1 LSRVE
6 ISRILKIR
14 EILLFKITF
23 TFLSQIVSSEALAK
37 EEKFVLWAS
46 IMLHELKDIVRS
58 AQLAQQTGIKTCLA
72 SVVSLD
78 GSSYRRPGVRMSI
91 QSDGKMIGAVSGG
104 CVEKEV
110 LRQAQSVFESGEP
123 KLMVYDGR
131 YRLGCEGILY
141 ILIEPFAPEAAF
153 FEAFEAQ
160 CRSRKSFTISTTYSK
175 EEANRFKGLSTFH
188 LNDAS
193 FALRKE
199 TASDDTLDTF
209 TQTIQPGFKI
219 VIVGSEHDAVQLCKY
234 ASSTGWEVDMIAPPD
249 DPKSIE
255 NFPGASHYFGISE
268 QEFAHFEF
276 DHQTALMFMTH
287 SYVKDLKY
295 LSAIIHK
302 DVPYIG
308 LLGPSK
314 RREKLINE
322 ILERNEDISDA
333 FFDRLHGPAGINI
346 GAETPQEIAISI
358 IAEILTVMRNQKPLS
373 LKDKT
378 GGIHQ

>member
-1 LSRVE
+1 
-6 ISRILKIR
+6 
-14 EILLFKITF
+14 
-23 TFLSQIVSSEALAK
+23 
-37 EEKFVLWAS
+37 
-46 IMLHELKDIVRS
+46 MLHELKDIIRS
-58 AQLAQQTGIKTCLA
+58 AQLAEQKGIKTCLA

-78 GSSYRRPGVRMSI
+78 GSSYRRPGVRMSV

-110 LRQAQSVFESGEP
+110 LRQAQSVFETDQP

-131 YRLGCEGILY
+131 YRLGCEGILF
-141 ILIEPFAPEAAF
+141 ILIEPFQPESPF
-153 FEAFEAQ
+153 YEAFEEQ
-160 CRSRKSFTISTTYSK
+160 CTSRRSFNISSTFSK
-175 EEANRFKGLSTFH
+175 EENHMHYGMSTFH
-188 LNDAS
+188 LNEAS
-193 FALRKE
+193 FPMRNHKNTEDFLE
-199 TASDDTLDTF
+199 TF
-209 TQTIQPGFKI
+209 EQKIKPGFKL

-234 ASSTGWEVDMIAPPD
+234 ASSTGWEVDIVAPPD

-255 NFPGASHYFGISE
+255 NFPGASNYLGINEGEFGQID
-268 QEFAHFEF
+268 F
-276 DHQTALMFMTH
+276 DSQTALMFMTH

-295 LSAIIHK
+295 LLAIVNK
-302 DVPYIG
+302 EVPYIG

-322 ILERNEDISDA
+322 MLERNEDISDE

-358 IAEILTVMRNQKPLS
+358 LAEILTVIRNQKPVS

>member
-1 LSRVE
+1 
-6 ISRILKIR
+6 
-14 EILLFKITF
+14 
-23 TFLSQIVSSEALAK
+23 
-37 EEKFVLWAS
+37 
-46 IMLHELKDIVRS
+46 MLHELKDIVRS
-58 AQLAQQTGIKTCLA
+58 AKLAKQQGIRTALA

-110 LRQAQSVFESGEP
+110 LRQAQSVFETHQP

-141 ILIEPFAPEAAF
+141 ILIELFDPEEDF
-153 FEAFEAQ
+153 YNAFEEQ
-160 CRSRKSFTISTTYSK
+160 CTSRKPFTIDSYYSK
-175 EEANRFKGLSTFH
+175 TEANRFQGFSRFH
-188 LNDAS
+188 LNHQSYVISPNSANDNS
-193 FALRKE
+193 
-199 TASDDTLDTF
+199 LDVF
-209 TQTIQPGFKI
+209 EQTMKPGFKL
-219 VIVGSEHDAVQLCKY
+219 VIIGSEHDAVQLCKY
-234 ASSTGWEVDMIAPPD
+234 ASATGWEVDLIAPPD

-255 NFPGASHYFGISE
+255 NFPGATKYLGISE
-268 QEFAHFEF
+268 QEFSALEF
-276 DHQTALMFMTH
+276 DAQTALMFMTH

-295 LSAIIHK
+295 LSTVIHK
-302 DVPYIG
+302 EVPYIG

-322 ILERNEDISDA
+322 MLERGLDVPDE

-346 GAETPQEIAISI
+346 GAETAQEIAISI
-358 IAEILTVMRNQKPLS
+358 VAEILTVIRNQKPVS
-373 LKDKT
+373 LKDKI

>member
-1 LSRVE
+1 
-6 ISRILKIR
+6 
-14 EILLFKITF
+14 
-23 TFLSQIVSSEALAK
+23 
-37 EEKFVLWAS
+37 
-46 IMLHELKDIVRS
+46 MLHELKDIVRS
-58 AQLAQQTGIKTCLA
+58 AKLAQKKGIKTALA
-72 SVVSLD
+72 SVVDLD
-78 GSSYRRPGVRMSI
+78 GSSYRRPGVRMSV

-110 LRQAQSVFESGEP
+110 LRQAQSVFETDQP

-141 ILIEPFAPEAAF
+141 ILIEPFDPNKEF
-153 FEAFEAQ
+153 YEAFEEQ
-160 CRSRKSFTISTTYSK
+160 CKSRNSFRISSLYSK
-175 EEANRFKGLSTFH
+175 EEANRFKGSSTIH
-188 LNDAS
+188 LTRNS
-193 FALRKE
+193 FKVDKSSAD
-199 TASDDTLDTF
+199 DDTLNIF
-209 TQTIQPGFKI
+209 EQNIKPGFKL

-234 ASSTGWEVDMIAPPD
+234 ASSTGWEVDVIAPPD
-249 DPKSIE
+249 DPKSIN
-255 NFPGASHYFGISE
+255 NFPGASQYFGIDE
-268 QEFAHFEF
+268 QEFGALEF
-276 DHQTALMFMTH
+276 DSQTALMFMTH

-295 LSAIIHK
+295 LSAVINK
-302 DVPYIG
+302 DIPYIG

-322 ILERNEDISDA
+322 MLERDADISDQ

-358 IAEILTVMRNQKPLS
+358 LAEILTVIRGQKPIS

>member
-1 LSRVE
+1 
-6 ISRILKIR
+6 
-14 EILLFKITF
+14 
-23 TFLSQIVSSEALAK
+23 
-37 EEKFVLWAS
+37 
-46 IMLHELKDIVRS
+46 
-58 AQLAQQTGIKTCLA
+58 
-72 SVVSLD
+72 
-78 GSSYRRPGVRMSI
+78 MSI

-123 KLMVYDGR
+123 KLMIYDGR

-141 ILIEPFAPEAAF
+141 ILIEPFAPENSF
-153 FEAFEAQ
+153 FEAFEMQ
-160 CRSRKSFTISTTYSK
+160 CSSRKSFTIRSTYSK
-175 EEANRFKGLSTFH
+175 EEAHRFKGKSTFY
-188 LNDAS
+188 LDAAS
-193 FALRKE
+193 FPMRNQP
-199 TASDDTLDTF
+199 TSDDALEVF
-209 TQTIQPGFKI
+209 QQTIQPGFKI
-219 VIVGSEHDAVQLCKY
+219 VIVGSEHDAVQLCQY
-234 ASSTGWEVDMIAPPD
+234 ASSTGWEVDIVAPPD

-255 NFPGASHYFGISE
+255 NFPGASNYFGISE
-268 QEFAHFEF
+268 HEFATFEF

-295 LSAIIHK
+295 LATVVHK

-314 RREKLINE
+314 RREKLIHE
-322 ILERNEDISDA
+322 MLERNEDISEL
-333 FFDRLHGPAGINI
+333 FFNRLHGPAGINI

>member
-1 LSRVE
+1 
-6 ISRILKIR
+6 
-14 EILLFKITF
+14 
-23 TFLSQIVSSEALAK
+23 
-37 EEKFVLWAS
+37 
-46 IMLHELKDIVRS
+46 MLHELKNIVRS
-58 AQLAQQTGIKTCLA
+58 AQLAKQQGIQTVLA

-110 LRQAQSVFESGEP
+110 LRQAQSVFETHQP

-141 ILIEPFAPEAAF
+141 ILIELFDPKEAF
-153 FEAFEAQ
+153 YEAFEQQ
-160 CRSRKSFTISTTYSK
+160 CTSRKSFKITSYYSK
-175 EEANRFKGLSTFH
+175 KEENRFKGFSAFH
-188 LNDAS
+188 LNDQS
-193 FALRKE
+193 YKISLGTDENEALDVFE
-199 TASDDTLDTF
+199 
-209 TQTIQPGFKI
+209 QTIQPGFKL

-234 ASSTGWEVDMIAPPD
+234 AASTGWEVDIIAPPD

-255 NFPGASHYFGISE
+255 NFPGAANYLGIDE
-268 QEFAHFEF
+268 KEFSAVEF
-276 DHQTALMFMTH
+276 DAQTALMFMTH

-295 LSAIIHK
+295 LSAIIDK
-302 DVPYIG
+302 NVPYIG

-322 ILERNEDISDA
+322 MLERGSDISDA

-346 GAETPQEIAISI
+346 GAETAQEIAISI
-358 IAEILTVMRNQKPLS
+358 LAEILSVIRNQKPLS
-373 LKDKT
+373 LKDKI

>member
-1 LSRVE
+1 
-6 ISRILKIR
+6 
-14 EILLFKITF
+14 
-23 TFLSQIVSSEALAK
+23 
-37 EEKFVLWAS
+37 
-46 IMLHELKDIVRS
+46 MLHELKDIVRS
-58 AQLAQQTGIKTCLA
+58 AKLAQQQGIKTALA

-78 GSSYRRPGVRMSI
+78 GSSYRRPGVRMSV

-110 LRQAQSVFESGEP
+110 LRQAQSVFETGQP

-141 ILIEPFAPEAAF
+141 ILIEPFAPEASF
-153 FEAFEAQ
+153 YSAFEEQ
-160 CRSRKSFTISTTYSK
+160 CASRKAFKISSYYSK
-175 EEANRFKGLSTFH
+175 KEEHRFKGSSWVH
-188 LNDAS
+188 LTNES
-193 FALRKE
+193 FAISSHTDE
-199 TASDDTLDTF
+199 NNTLDVF
-209 TQTIQPGFKI
+209 EQTIKPGFKL
-219 VIVGSEHDAVQLCKY
+219 VIVGSEHDTVQLCKY
-234 ASSTGWEVDMIAPPD
+234 ASSTGWEVDIIAPPD

-268 QEFAHFEF
+268 QEFSSFEF
-276 DHQTALMFMTH
+276 DPQTALMFMTH

-295 LSAIIHK
+295 LSAVIDK
-302 DVPYIG
+302 NVPYIG

-322 ILERNEDISDA
+322 MLERGLDISDE

-346 GAETPQEIAISI
+346 GAETAQEIAISI
-358 IAEILTVMRNQKPLS
+358 LAEILTVIRHQKPVS
-373 LKDKT
+373 LKDKI

>member
-1 LSRVE
+1 
-6 ISRILKIR
+6 
-14 EILLFKITF
+14 
-23 TFLSQIVSSEALAK
+23 
-37 EEKFVLWAS
+37 
-46 IMLHELKDIVRS
+46 MLHELKDIVRS
-58 AQLAQQTGIKTCLA
+58 AKLTQQKGIKTCLA

-110 LRQAQSVFESGEP
+110 LRQSQSVFETNEP

-141 ILIEPFAPEAAF
+141 ILIEPFAPEKAF
-153 FEAFEAQ
+153 FDAFEEQ
-160 CRSRKSFTISTTYSK
+160 CISRKSFTISTSYSK
-175 EEANRFKGLSTFH
+175 EEKHRFQGVSTFH
-188 LNDAS
+188 LHNGSYLMREDS
-193 FALRKE
+193 STSE
-199 TASDDTLDTF
+199 SLDQF
-209 TQTIQPGFKI
+209 DQTIQPGFKI
-219 VIVGSEHDAVQLCKY
+219 VIIGSEHDAVQLCKY
-234 ASSTGWEVDMIAPPD
+234 ASATGWEVDMIAPPD

-255 NFPGASHYFGISE
+255 NFPGASNYYGISE
-268 QEFAHFEF
+268 QKFASFEF
-276 DHQTALMFMTH
+276 DQQTALMFMTH

-295 LSAIIHK
+295 LMAVINK
-302 DVPYIG
+302 EVPYIG

-322 ILERNEDISDA
+322 MLERNEDISDA

-346 GAETPQEIAISI
+346 GGETPQEIAISI
-358 IAEILTVMRNQKPLS
+358 IAEILTVIREQKPIS
-373 LKDKT
+373 LKNKT